1 MFEILGVG
9 VQIVRDWTEYSNV
22 VTVAKSIVWLP
33 KIMKQSRQ
41 KDCNTAPWVSGCLF
55 ESLGSIDG
63 MVSVQAAVQGPLWR
77 PWTKKK

>member
-9 VQIVRDWTEYSNV
+9 VQIVRDWIEYSNV
-22 VTVAKSIVWLP
+22 VTVAKSTV
-33 KIMKQSRQ
+33 
-41 KDCNTAPWVSGCLF
+41 WVSGCLF